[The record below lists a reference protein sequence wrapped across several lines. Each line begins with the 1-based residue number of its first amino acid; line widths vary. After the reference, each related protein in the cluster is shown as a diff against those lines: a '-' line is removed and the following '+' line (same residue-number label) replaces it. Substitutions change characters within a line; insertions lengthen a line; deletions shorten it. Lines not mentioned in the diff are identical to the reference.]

1 MSDDEWH
8 RPSVRGEVAPIPSAS
23 LVLVR
28 APREGRDALAAHGA
42 RDANEA
48 VGGLEAH
55 EELGARGATRDG
67 SLARV
72 AEGTV
77 LLLRRNPALSFHGG
91 AWVFPGG
98 RCDPGETPRTAAV
111 RETLEESGLVVSPDA
126 IERFARWTTPEGRPK
141 RFVTDLFVAW
151 APDGEVRVDGGEIVE
166 ARWWTPREALRA
178 RDAGELV
185 LPPPTFVTLARLAN
199 GTLAPGRVRGVDEIL
214 PVVVAVERGS
224 CALYPGDAGYASADP
239 SAVGARH
246 RAWLLDGGWRYE
258 RS

>member
-1 MSDDEWH
+1 MSGD
-8 RPSVRGEVAPIPSAS
+8 S
-23 LVLVR
+23 
-28 APREGRDALAAHGA
+28 
-42 RDANEA
+42 
-48 VGGLEAH
+48 
-55 EELGARGATRDG
+55 
-67 SLARV
+67 
-72 AEGTV
+72 V
-77 LLLRRNPALSFHGG
+77 LLLRRHPDLSFHGG

-98 RCDPGETPRTAAV
+98 RCDGGETPRAAAV
-111 RETLEESGLVVSPDA
+111 RETFEESALVVSPDA
-126 IERFARWTTPEGRPK
+126 LERFARWTTPEGRPR

-151 APDGEVRVDGGEIVE
+151 APDGDVQVDGGEIVE

-199 GTLAPGRVRGVDEIL
+199 GTLGPGAVTGVDEIL
-214 PVVVAVERGS
+214 PVVVAVEGGS

-246 RAWLLDGGWRYE
+246 RAWLLDAGWRYE